1 MAAPRHITRFVSRDG
16 STIVDLP
23 MDRAETES
31 TQELR
36 TALTPGLGMD
46 YAVDQLG
53 VMPAT
58 KDIGTERLRAVL
70 YGATG
75 AAVDTQADV
84 LRGQIQSIGQGRL
97 WSTGGDGTERWSR
110 ARPARMTDLTVS
122 YESGFTQ
129 PVAVEFLRLSDWF
142 SETSTVVSQTL
153 SGSPTTVNVTN
164 AGDADAR
171 EIVIEIAALGANGF
185 VNPSITNVLTGETFS
200 IARSAGS
207 STHRLRIDCGNYA
220 VTRSTD
226 SGSSWSNEYA
236 NLTVGSTQVGFLRLI
251 PGSQGLTVT
260 GCTNATITV
269 TFYAS
274 WH

>member
-16 STIVDLP
+16 STIVMLP

-36 TALTPGLGMD
+36 TALAPGLGMG

-53 VMPAT
+53 TMPAT
-58 KDIGTERLRAVL
+58 KAVGNERLRAVL

-75 AAVDTQADV
+75 AVVDTQADA

-97 WSTGGDGTERWSR
+97 WSEGGDGVERWAR
-110 ARPARMTDLTVS
+110 ARPARMVDLTVS

-142 SETSTVVSQTL
+142 SETQTVVSQTL
-153 SGSPTTVNVTN
+153 SADPTTVNVTN

-171 EIVIEIAALGANGF
+171 EIVVEIAALGASGF
-185 VNPSITNVLTGETFS
+185 ANPSITNVLTGETLTV
-200 IARSAGS
+200 ARTAGS

-226 SGSSWSNEYA
+226 SGSSWA
-236 NLTVGSTQVGFLRLI
+236 
-251 PGSQGLTVT
+251 
-260 GCTNATITV
+260 
-269 TFYAS
+269 
-274 WH
+274 